1 MNDTGAKKNTSDI
14 NNHPAFSKEIERIYE
29 TLVGATGTVNGR
41 NILLEYGMLE
51 WLGVFNVKSTI
62 LAVSGDAFRIKPITK
77 TSQDELVI
85 LFANMIGGRNY
96 GILRP

>member
-14 NNHPAFSKEIERIYE
+14 NNHPAFSKEIEHIYD
-29 TLVGATGTVNGR
+29 TLAGEVGTVNSR
-41 NILLEYGMLE
+41 DIFLEYGMLE
-51 WLGVFNVKSTI
+51 WLGIFNVKPAIPT
-62 LAVSGDAFRIKPITK
+62 VPVEVFGIKPVTE

-85 LFANMIGGRNY
+85 LFANMIGGRNH